1 MINLGFK
8 FFIHKQMALSPVELL
23 NVFILSNSPFPLYK
37 TRKVPTHQ
45 MVMTKGKPNGS
56 KCQVFF
62 FFFWANNE
70 QRKMD

>member
-1 MINLGFK
+1 MINLGSK

-23 NVFILSNSPFPLYK
+23 NVSILSSSLFPLYK
-37 TRKVPTHQ
+37 TGKVPTHNQ
-45 MVMTKGKPNGS
+45 RYAKWLKMSGF
-56 KCQVFF
+56 FF